1 MAFRHVLL
9 ALGLA
14 LVWGVNFVVIKVGLD
29 HFPPLL
35 FSALRFL
42 VAAVPA
48 VFVLRHPGVRW
59 RWVALVALT
68 LAILKFGL
76 LFTGMS
82 AGMPPGLSS
91 LVLQT
96 QAVFTAVFAVLL
108 LGERLTRRQ
117 VAGLAVALAGV
128 GLIALDLGTTSPVG
142 AFLLLLGAA
151 AMWGISNVAV
161 RRASPPDTLSFMV
174 WVSALATLPLFA
186 LSALVEG
193 PQRGWE
199 ALRTVTWPAVGAVAF
214 VGIVATVAG
223 FGAWSYLIRTY
234 SASTVAPVSLLVPV
248 FGMGSAA
255 LLLGERVTPLRLV
268 AALLIIAGVLTGV
281 LTGRTR
287 AGRDPRPSG
296 TPARTPTGRTPSRA
310 TPPPL
315 RPSPRSRFL
324 ARSGRSRR

>member
-1 MAFRHVLL
+1 MAPRHLLL

-14 LVWGVNFVVIKVGLD
+14 AIWGVNFVVIKVGLD

-48 VFVLRHPGVRW
+48 MFVLRHPGVRW
-59 RWVALVALT
+59 RWVAIVALT
-68 LAILKFGL
+68 LAITKFSL

-108 LGERLTRRQ
+108 LGERLNRRQ

-128 GLIALDLGTTSPVG
+128 GLIAFDLGTTSPLG

-151 AMWGISNVAV
+151 AMWGLSNVAT
-161 RRASPPDTLSFMV
+161 RRASPPNMLRFMV

-186 LSALVEG
+186 ISAVVEG
-193 PQRGWE
+193 PTRGWE
-199 ALRTVTWPAVGAVAF
+199 ALRTVTWPAIGAVF
-214 VGIVATVAG
+214 YVGIVATVVG
-223 FGAWSYLIRTY
+223 FGIWGYLIRTY
-234 SASTVAPVSLLVPV
+234 SASTVAPISLLVPV
-248 FGMGSAA
+248 FGMASAA
-255 LLLGERVTPLRLV
+255 WLLDERVGPLRLV
-268 AALLIIAGVLTGV
+268 AALLIITGV
-281 LTGRTR
+281 LVGVLSAPR
-287 AGRDPRPSG
+287 APSG
-296 TPARTPTGRTPSRA
+296 PDAVPPGADLAPRTARESR
-310 TPPPL
+310 
-315 RPSPRSRFL
+315 
-324 ARSGRSRR
+324 

>member
-14 LVWGVNFVVIKVGLD
+14 LVWGVNFVVIDVGLD

-48 VFVLRHPGVRW
+48 ILVLRHPGVPW

-68 LAILKFGL
+68 LAILKFSL
-76 LFTGMS
+76 LFTGMA

-96 QAVFTAVFAVLL
+96 QAVFTALFAVAL
-108 LGERLTRRQ
+108 LGERLGRRQ

-128 GLIALDLGTTSPVG
+128 GLIAFDLGRTAPVG

-151 AMWGISNVAV
+151 AMWGISNVAI
-161 RRASPPDTLSFMV
+161 RRASPPDMLRFMV

-186 LSALVEG
+186 LSAMVEG
-193 PQRGWE
+193 PRGDWE
-199 ALRTVTWPAVGAVAF
+199 TLRTVTWPAVGAVAF
-214 VGIVATVAG
+214 VGLLATVAG
-223 FGAWSYLIRTY
+223 FGAWGYLIRTY
-234 SASTVAPVSLLVPV
+234 SASTVAPISLLVPV
-248 FGMGSAA
+248 FGMAAAA
-255 LLLGERVTPLRLV
+255 LLLGERITSTQLV
-268 AALLIIAGVLTGV
+268 AAVLIISGVLTGV
-281 LTGRTR
+281 VTVRRRTKSAFGRHSPCHR
-287 AGRDPRPSG
+287 SDDMLQRSQ
-296 TPARTPTGRTPSRA
+296 AR
-310 TPPPL
+310 
-315 RPSPRSRFL
+315 
-324 ARSGRSRR
+324 

>member
-1 MAFRHVLL
+1 MAPRHLLL

-14 LVWGVNFVVIKVGLD
+14 VVWGVNFVVIKVGLD

-48 VFVLRHPGVRW
+48 ILVLRHPGARW

-96 QAVFTAVFAVLL
+96 QAVFTAVFAMLL
-108 LGERLTRRQ
+108 LGERLTRWQ

-128 GLIALDLGTTSPVG
+128 GLIALDLGTTSPLG
-142 AFLLLLGAA
+142 AFVLVLGAA
-151 AMWGISNVAV
+151 ALWGISNVAI
-161 RRASPPDTLSFMV
+161 RRASPPDMLRFMV

-193 PQRGWE
+193 PQRGWD

-214 VGIVATVAG
+214 VGILATVVG
-223 FGAWSYLIRTY
+223 FGVWGYLIRTY

-248 FGMGSAA
+248 FGMGAAA
-255 LLLGERVTPLRLV
+255 LLLDERITPLRLV
-268 AALLIIAGVLTGV
+268 AAVLIIAGVLAGV
-281 LTGRTR
+281 LTGRTP
-287 AGRDPRPSG
+287 AARDPRPSG
-296 TPARTPTGRTPSRA
+296 TPAHNPTARTPPRA
-310 TPPPL
+310 TPPLPRL
-315 RPSPRSRFL
+315 SPRSRFL
-324 ARSGRSRR
+324 ARSGRSRP

>member
-1 MAFRHVLL
+1 MAPRHLLL

-14 LVWGVNFVVIKVGLD
+14 AIWGVNFVVIKIGLD

-48 VFVLRHPGVRW
+48 ILVLRHPGVRW

-68 LAILKFGL
+68 LAIVKFGL

-128 GLIALDLGTTSPVG
+128 GLIALDLGAASPLG

-151 AMWGISNVAV
+151 AMWGLSNVAI
-161 RRASPPDTLSFMV
+161 RRASPPDMLRFMV

-193 PQRGWE
+193 PREGWE
-199 ALRTVTWPAVGAVAF
+199 ALRSVTWPAVGAVAF
-214 VGIVATVAG
+214 VGILATVFG
-223 FGAWSYLIRTY
+223 FGVWGYLIRVY
-234 SASTVAPVSLLVPV
+234 SASTVAPISLLVPV
-248 FGMGSAA
+248 FGMASAA
-255 LLLGERVTPLRLV
+255 LLLGERITPLRLV
-268 AALLIIAGVLTGV
+268 AGVLIVAGVLAGV
-281 LTGRTR
+281 VRTSKP
-287 AGRDPRPSG
+287 A
-296 TPARTPTGRTPSRA
+296 PARQAALSTVD
-310 TPPPL
+310 
-315 RPSPRSRFL
+315 
-324 ARSGRSRR
+324 

>member
-1 MAFRHVLL
+1 MAPRHLLL

-14 LVWGVNFVVIKVGLD
+14 VVWGVNFVVIKIGLD

-108 LGERLTRRQ
+108 LGERLSVRQ
-117 VAGLAVALAGV
+117 VTGLAVALGGV
-128 GLIALDLGTTSPVG
+128 ALIAFDLGAASPLG
-142 AFLLLLGAA
+142 AFLLVLGAA

-161 RRASPPDTLSFMV
+161 RRASPPDMLRFMV

-193 PQRGWE
+193 PERGWE

-214 VGIVATVAG
+214 VGILATVFG
-223 FGAWSYLIRTY
+223 FGLWGYLIRTY
-234 SASTVAPVSLLVPV
+234 SASTVAPISLLVPV
-248 FGMGSAA
+248 FGMASAA
-255 LLLGERVTPLRLV
+255 LLLGEQITPPRLV
-268 AALLIIAGVLTGV
+268 AAAAIIAGVLAGV
-281 LTGRTR
+281 VRGRR
-287 AGRDPRPSG
+287 PAARDLHPSG
-296 TPARTPTGRTPSRA
+296 TPAGSPTARTPSR
-310 TPPPL
+310 
-315 RPSPRSRFL
+315 
-324 ARSGRSRR
+324 

>member
-1 MAFRHVLL
+1 MAPRHLLL

-14 LVWGVNFVVIKVGLD
+14 AIWGVNFVVIKIGLD

-48 VFVLRHPGVRW
+48 ILVLRHPGVPW

-68 LAILKFGL
+68 LGIVKFGL

-108 LGERLTRRQ
+108 LGERLSGKQ

-128 GLIALDLGTTSPVG
+128 GLIALDLGATSPLG

-151 AMWGISNVAV
+151 AMWGLSNVAM
-161 RRASPPDTLSFMV
+161 RRASPPDMLRFMV

-193 PQRGWE
+193 PRQGWE
-199 ALRTVTWPAVGAVAF
+199 ALRTVTWPAAGAVAF
-214 VGIVATVAG
+214 VGVVATVVG
-223 FGAWSYLIRTY
+223 FGVWGYLIRTY
-234 SASTVAPVSLLVPV
+234 SASTVAPISLLVPV
-248 FGMGSAA
+248 FGMASAA
-255 LLLGERVTPLRLV
+255 MLLGERITPLRLV
-268 AALLIIAGVLTGV
+268 AAALIIAGVLAGV
-281 LTGRTR
+281 LTGRR
-287 AGRDPRPSG
+287 PAARGLPPSG
-296 TPARTPTGRTPSRA
+296 TPARSPTARTPSR
-310 TPPPL
+310 
-315 RPSPRSRFL
+315 
-324 ARSGRSRR
+324 